1 MVKKRREF
9 MTCFKILFAF
19 SISISIIAC
28 GDNSSNSSSTDSCSY
43 DAISNTYFCKDEN
56 GDYAYAIL
64 PDGTKQEITTLPDSQ
79 PDSLN
84 DSTAQLTC
92 TDLLPSFILN
102 DIHYYVENEKTFY
115 FDESCNQIFLTGTEV
130 PSSADNAYSSQET
143 ISSSSQTVAISSSS
157 VAISYNPNG
166 TEKQIIFSNAGIEIT
181 NDSCLEI
188 TNTTVKITCAGQYYL
203 SGNSDNFQ
211 IMVSANDSDKVYL
224 YLNNLTL
231 SSTDAPIYV
240 QNADKTFLMLIDGTT
255 NTLADASSRTTT
267 YTKTDGTPDTTNA
280 CIYSKDDLTFKGNGS
295 LIIYGNYKNGIQS
308 SNDIKIKDFPQVTIT
323 ATNHGIKGKG
333 SVEIEGG
340 NFTINTTNG
349 DAIKSDEGEDEGYI
363 ADKGYV
369 QITGG
374 NFNITAGDDGI
385 QAYNYVFIADSNAV
399 PSFEIKT
406 GTGASAQTNSGSMG
420 GLWGETSATTTDSTS
435 LKAIKADSLVL
446 INAGIFTINSADDA
460 IHSNGTVRINGG
472 DITIAATDDA
482 IHGDVLFQL
491 NGGKIS
497 VSQCYEG
504 FEAYELEINGGETSV
519 SASDDAWNAA
529 GGTDNTSSGDSFRP
543 GQSNSTSSGVIH
555 IKGGYHYVKTGSG
568 DTDGIDSNGDI
579 NITGGVLVIEA
590 GGNIIDNNGS
600 VNYTA
605 GILLGMGKQIEGI
618 PSSGNPKCFSS
629 LSANTRFSVMSN
641 GTVLSTFTATQSA
654 STGIYVNS
662 TTGDFYTG
670 GTYSNPTIETFFGY
684 GEGGSLSG
692 QNQLSAN
699 TCSSSGMGGW

>member
-1 MVKKRREF
+1 
-9 MTCFKILFAF
+9 MTYFKILFAF
-19 SISISIIAC
+19 SISIFIIAC
-28 GDNSSNSSSTDSCSY
+28 GDNSSTSSSTDSCSY

-56 GDYAYAIL
+56 GNYSYAIL
-64 PDGTKQEITTLPDSQ
+64 PDGTKQEITTLPNSQ

-84 DSTAQLTC
+84 DSTTQLTC
-92 TDLLPSFILN
+92 TDLLPSFTLN
-102 DIHYYVENEKTFY
+102 GIHYYVENEKTFY
-115 FDESCNQIFLTGTEV
+115 FDESCSQIFLTETEV
-130 PSSADNAYSSQET
+130 PSSSDNAYSSQE
-143 ISSSSQTVAISSSS
+143 IIYSSSQTVTVSSSS
-157 VAISYNPNG
+157 VAITYNPNG
-166 TEKQIIFSNAGIEIT
+166 DEKQIIFSNAGIEIT

-188 TNTTVKITCAGQYYL
+188 TNTTVKITCGGDYYL
-203 SGNSDNFQ
+203 SGSSDNFQ
-211 IMVSANDSDKVYL
+211 VMVAANDTDKVYL

-240 QNADKTFLMLIDGTT
+240 QNANKTFLMLIDGTT
-255 NTLADASSRTTT
+255 NTLADASSRTAT
-267 YTKTDGTPDTTNA
+267 YQKADGTIDTTNA
-280 CIYSKDDLTFKGNGS
+280 CVYSKDDLTFKGNGN
-295 LIIYGNYKNGIQS
+295 LTIYGNYNNAVQS
-308 SNDIKIKDFPQVTIT
+308 SNDIKIKDFPQITIT

-349 DAIKSDEGEDEGYI
+349 DAIKSDEGEDEGYV
-363 ADKGYV
+363 ANKGYV

-374 NFNITAGDDGI
+374 NFNISAGDDAI
-385 QAYNYVFIADSNAV
+385 QAYNYVFIADSNTTPV
-399 PSFEIKT
+399 IEIKT
-406 GTGASAQTNSGSMG
+406 GTGASTQTNSGSMG
-420 GLWGETSATTTDSTS
+420 GSWGGNSSTTTTDTTS

-491 NGGKIS
+491 NGGKVTVTQS
-497 VSQCYEG
+497 YEG
-504 FEAYELEINGGETSV
+504 FEAYELEINGGESSV
-519 SASDDAWNAA
+519 YASDDAWNAA

-579 NITGGVLVIEA
+579 NVIGGALVIEA

-618 PSSGNPKCFSS
+618 PSSGNPKCFSN
-629 LSANTRFSVMSN
+629 LNANTRFSVMSN
-641 GTVLSTFTATQSA
+641 ETVLSTFTATQSA

-670 GTYSNPTIETFFGY
+670 GTYSNSTIETFFGY
-684 GEGGSLSG
+684 GEGGSLSNG
-692 QNQLSAN
+692 TQLTSS

>member
-1 MVKKRREF
+1 
-9 MTCFKILFAF
+9 
-19 SISISIIAC
+19 
-28 GDNSSNSSSTDSCSY
+28 
-43 DAISNTYFCKDEN
+43 
-56 GDYAYAIL
+56 
-64 PDGTKQEITTLPDSQ
+64 
-79 PDSLN
+79 
-84 DSTAQLTC
+84 
-92 TDLLPSFILN
+92 
-102 DIHYYVENEKTFY
+102 
-115 FDESCNQIFLTGTEV
+115 
-130 PSSADNAYSSQET
+130 
-143 ISSSSQTVAISSSS
+143 
-157 VAISYNPNG
+157 
-166 TEKQIIFSNAGIEIT
+166 
-181 NDSCLEI
+181 
-188 TNTTVKITCAGQYYL
+188 
-203 SGNSDNFQ
+203 
-211 IMVSANDSDKVYL
+211 MVSANDTDKVYL

-255 NTLADASSRTTT
+255 NTLADASSRTAT
-267 YTKTDGTPDTTNA
+267 YQKADGTIDTTNA
-280 CIYSKDDLTFKGNGS
+280 CVYSKDDLTFKGNGN
-295 LIIYGNYKNGIQS
+295 LTIYGNYNNAVQS
-308 SNDIKIKDFPQVTIT
+308 SNDIKIKDFPQITIT

-349 DAIKSDEGEDEGYI
+349 DAIKSDEGEDEGYV
-363 ADKGYV
+363 ANKGYV

-374 NFNITAGDDGI
+374 NFNISAGDDAI
-385 QAYNYVFIADSNAV
+385 QAYNYVFIADSNTTPV
-399 PSFEIKT
+399 IEIKT
-406 GTGASAQTNSGSMG
+406 GTGASTQTNSGSMG
-420 GLWGETSATTTDSTS
+420 GSWGGNSSTTTTDTTS

-491 NGGKIS
+491 NSGKVTVTQS
-497 VSQCYEG
+497 YEG
-504 FEAYELEINGGETSV
+504 FEAYELEINGGESSV
-519 SASDDAWNAA
+519 YASDDGWNAA

-579 NITGGVLVIEA
+579 NVIGGALVIEA

-618 PSSGNPKCFSS
+618 PSSGNPKCFSN
-629 LSANTRFSVMSN
+629 LNANTRFSVMSN
-641 GTVLSTFTATQSA
+641 ETVLSTFTATQSA

-684 GEGGSLSG
+684 GEGGSLSNG
-692 QNQLSAN
+692 TQLTSS